1 MSPEIAPTYGVINHY
16 SQFLVNRGYKSDWKN
31 IKVEKF

>member
-1 MSPEIAPTYGVINHY
+1 LNKY
-16 SQFLVNRGYKSDWKN
+16 SEYLVNSGYKSDWKN